1 MSLGCAAYRVVVVS
15 VWCCG
20 VVGAIQLLGMIA
32 WREKRLPEA
41 EELLRKAI
49 ALKVGLLQLLFGCF

>member
-1 MSLGCAAYRVVVVS
+1 MNVLLYRA
-15 VWCCG
+15 WCRFFA
-20 VVGAIQLLGMIA
+20 VIQLLGMIA

-49 ALKVGLLQLLFGCF
+49 ALKVGATLAATY